1 MEYRVEQLASEC
13 EVSVDTVRFYQ
24 AKGLLP
30 PPIRRGR
37 VALYGEEHVEGIRR
51 VRALQAK
58 GLTLSV
64 IGRMLAGTLTP
75 TDADL
80 AAAIAVAQ
88 SDGEDEEFLTLEE
101 VAKRSGMPTALLRA
115 VEKAGLTIG
124 RRIDGQERYT
134 NADVEMVRH
143 GLRLLD
149 AGLPIND
156 LLSLAAGY
164 STSARQVAE
173 EAVQM
178 FDEHVRTPIRD
189 SGLSEE
195 EAAEKVVAAF
205 RELLPAVTALVS
217 HHFRRVLLAVAEE
230 HIERVGGSAEITA
243 THEEARRMRE
253 AAWGG

>member
-37 VALYGEEHVEGIRR
+37 VALYGEEHAEGIRR
-51 VRALQAK
+51 IRALQAK

-178 FDEHVRTPIRD
+178 FDEHVRTPIRE